1 MPKTTA
7 EKLTPTRAKLSV
19 DVTLDEL
26 EPYLKQAYQTISEQ
40 VSIPGFRKGKVP
52 APIIDQRIGRE
63 AVIQEAVNASLDDFY
78 QAALAESDERPM
90 GRPSADVAAWPDAK
104 DPKSVL
110 TLVFEVEVRPE
121 FKLPKYDGLKL
132 TVDNAEIDDE
142 AVEAELTKLRE
153 RFGTLVTVD
162 RPAKQGDFVELDLTA
177 KIDGEEVD
185 QASGV
190 SYEVGAGNLLA
201 GTDEAVET
209 LTAGESTNFTSQLL
223 GGEHEGRDAEVEL
236 TLTAVKE
243 RELPEADDEFAQLA
257 SEFDTIAELRESL
270 KDQVARGSVFAQG
283 QQARDLFTSTL
294 IEKAGIPV
302 SEELVEEEVHR
313 HLESEGR
320 LEDDEHRA
328 EVRKQAEEQIQLQ
341 LLLDA
346 IVEAEKVTPTQN
358 ELSQYIFQSAQQYGM
373 EPTQFLQ
380 AISQG
385 NQMGVIIGEVTRNK
399 ALAIA
404 LAKAKVVDQN
414 GKAVDLSEFTAV
426 DDSENDAEGA
436 ADEAAEKPAK
446 KAPAKKAAAKKAAEA
461 DEAEKPAAKKAPA
474 KKAAA
479 KHADDAA
486 ADDAAE
492 GDDEAAKK
500 AARSA
505 AAKKAAATR
514 AAKKAAAEAEKAA
527 E

>member
-7 EKLTPTRAKLSV
+7 EKLTATRAKLSV
-19 DVTLDEL
+19 EVTLDEL
-26 EPYLKQAYQTISEQ
+26 EPYLKQAYKTISEQ

-52 APIIDQRIGRE
+52 APIIDQRVGRE

-78 QAALAESDERPM
+78 QSAIAEAEERPM
-90 GRPSADVAAWPDAK
+90 GRPTADVAQWPDAK
-104 DPKSVL
+104 DPKSTL
-110 TLVFEVEVRPE
+110 ELVFEVEVRPE
-121 FKLPKYDGLKL
+121 FTLPKYDGIKL
-132 TVDNAEIDDE
+132 TVDNAEVDE
-142 AVEAELTKLRE
+142 AAIEDELTKLRE

-162 RPAKQGDFVELDLTA
+162 RPAKSGDFVELDLTA
-177 KIDGEEVD
+177 TIDGVEVD

-190 SYEVGAGNLLA
+190 SYEIGAGNLLV

-209 LTAGESTNFTSQLL
+209 LTAGETTNFTSQLL
-223 GGEHEGRDAEVEL
+223 GGEYEGQDAEVEL

-257 SEFDTIAELRESL
+257 SEFDTIAELRDSL
-270 KDQVARGSVFAQG
+270 KEQVSKASVFAQG
-283 QQARDLFTSTL
+283 QQARDLFTATL
-294 IEKAGIPV
+294 IEQAGIPV

-328 EVRKQAEEQIQLQ
+328 EVRKSSEEQIQLQ

-346 IVEAEKVTPTQN
+346 IVEAEGVTPTQN

-385 NQMGVIIGEVTRNK
+385 NQMGVILGEVTRNK
-399 ALAIA
+399 ALAVA
-404 LAKAKVVDQN
+404 LAQATVVDQAGN
-414 GKAVDLSEFTAV
+414 TVDLSEFTAV
-426 DDSENDAEGA
+426 DTDDESGESAEN
-436 ADEAAEKPAK
+436 ADEAEAAA
-446 KAPAKKAAAKKAAEA
+446 APAKKKPAAK
-461 DEAEKPAAKKAPA
+461 KPAAKKA
-474 KKAAA
+474 AAEP
-479 KHADDAA
+479 A
-486 ADDAAE
+486 ADDE
-492 GDDEAAKK
+492 EAKK

-514 AAKKAAAEAEKAA
+514 AAKKAAAEAA
-527 E
+527 EGDK

>member
-19 DVTLDEL
+19 TLTLDEL
-26 EPYLKQAYQTISEQ
+26 EPYLKQAYRTISEQ

-52 APIIDQRIGRE
+52 APIIDQRVGRE

-78 QAALAESDERPM
+78 QGALAESGERPM
-90 GRPSADVAAWPDAK
+90 GRPTADVAQWPDAK
-104 DPKSVL
+104 DAASEL
-110 TLVFEVEVRPE
+110 ELVFEVEVRPE
-121 FKLPKYDGLKL
+121 FTLPKYDGLKL
-132 TVDNAEIDDE
+132 TVDNAEVDESAIDD
-142 AVEAELTKLRE
+142 ELTKLRE

-162 RPAKQGDFVELDLTA
+162 RPAKTGDFVELDLTA
-177 KIDGEEVD
+177 RIDGADVD

-190 SYEVGAGNLLA
+190 SYELGAGNLLA
-201 GTDEAVET
+201 GTDEAIET
-209 LTAGESTNFTSQLL
+209 LTAGETTTFSSQLL
-223 GGEHEGRDAEVEL
+223 GGEYEGQDAEVEV

-270 KDQVARGSVFAQG
+270 KDQVSRASVFAQG
-283 QQARDLFTSTL
+283 QQARDLFTETL

-313 HLESEGR
+313 HLEGEGR

-328 EVRKQAEEQIQLQ
+328 EVRVSSEKQIQLQ

-346 IVEAEKVTPTQN
+346 IVEAEGVTPTQN

-373 EPTQFLQ
+373 EPTEFLQ

-385 NQMGVIIGEVTRNK
+385 NQMGVILGEVTRNK
-399 ALAIA
+399 ALAVA
-404 LAKAKVVDQN
+404 LGKAKVVDQD
-414 GKAVDLSEFTAV
+414 GKPVDLSEFTAV
-426 DDSENDAEGA
+426 DDEAEA
-436 ADEAAEKPAK
+436 EVVDEAEEIVEEAASSE
-446 KAPAKKAAAKKAAEA
+446 AAAPAAEA
-461 DEAEKPAAKKAPA
+461 PADEE
-474 KKAAA
+474 
-479 KHADDAA
+479 ADA
-486 ADDAAE
+486 
-492 GDDEAAKK
+492 EAAKK

-514 AAKKAAAEAEKAA
+514 AAKKAAAAKDEAAK
-527 E
+527 

>member
-19 DVTLDEL
+19 EVTLDEL
-26 EPYLKQAYQTISEQ
+26 EPYLKQAYKTIAEQ

-52 APIIDQRIGRE
+52 AQIIDQRVGRE
-63 AVIQEAVNASLDDFY
+63 AVVQEAVNASLDDFY
-78 QAALAESDERPM
+78 QSALAEADERPM
-90 GRPSADVAAWPDAK
+90 GRPTADVEQWPDAQ
-104 DPKSVL
+104 DEKS
-110 TLVFEVEVRPE
+110 TLVLAFEVEVRPE
-121 FKLPKYDGLKL
+121 FTLPDYDGIEL

-153 RFGTLVTVD
+153 RFGTLVTVE
-162 RPAKQGDFVELDLTA
+162 RPAKTGDFVELDLTA
-177 KIDGEEVD
+177 KIDGNEVD

-190 SYEVGAGNLLA
+190 SYEIGAGNLLA
-201 GTDEAVET
+201 GTDEAIET
-209 LTAGESTNFTSQLL
+209 LTAGESTTFTSQLL
-223 GGEHEGRDAEVEL
+223 GGEHEGRDAEVEV

-270 KDQVARGSVFAQG
+270 KDQVARASVFAQG
-283 QQARDLFTSTL
+283 QQARDLFTETL

-313 HLESEGR
+313 HLEGEGR

-328 EVRKQAEEQIQLQ
+328 EVRKSAEQQIQLQ

-346 IVEAEKVTPTQN
+346 IVEAEGVTPTQN

-385 NQMGVIIGEVTRNK
+385 NQMGVILGEVTRNK

-404 LAKAKVVDQN
+404 LAKAKVVDQAGN
-414 GKAVDLSEFTAV
+414 AVDLSEFTAV
-426 DDSENDAEGA
+426 DS
-436 ADEAAEKPAK
+436 
-446 KAPAKKAAAKKAAEA
+446 
-461 DEAEKPAAKKAPA
+461 
-474 KKAAA
+474 
-479 KHADDAA
+479 
-486 ADDAAE
+486 
-492 GDDEAAKK
+492 DDEAA
-500 AARSA
+500 AEVVEEAEEIVEE
-505 AAKKAAATR
+505 
-514 AAKKAAAEAEKAA
+514 AEAADEK
-527 E
+527 

>member
-7 EKLTPTRAKLSV
+7 EKLTPTRAKMSV
-19 DVTLDEL
+19 EVTLDEL

-52 APIIDQRIGRE
+52 APIIDQRVGRE

-78 QAALAESDERPM
+78 QAALAESEERPM
-90 GRPSADVAAWPDAK
+90 GRPTADVAEWPDAK
-104 DPKSVL
+104 DPKSTL

-132 TVDNAEIDDE
+132 TVDNAEIDED

-209 LTAGESTNFTSQLL
+209 LTAGETTNFTSQLL

-270 KDQVARGSVFAQG
+270 KEQVSRGAVFAQG

-294 IEKAGIPV
+294 IEKAGIPI
-302 SEELVEEEVHR
+302 SEELVEDEVHR

-328 EVRKQAEEQIQLQ
+328 EVRKSAEEQIQLQ

-346 IVEAEKVTPTQN
+346 IVDAEKVTPTQN

-404 LAKAKVVDQN
+404 LAKAKVVDQDGN
-414 GKAVDLSEFTAV
+414 AVDLSEFTSV
-426 DDSENDAEGA
+426 DEESAEDADETA
-436 ADEAAEKPAK
+436 EAEAAEEAPKKKAPAK
-446 KAPAKKAAAKKAAEA
+446 KAPAKKAAAKSEEKAE
-461 DEAEKPAAKKAPA
+461 KAPA
-474 KKAAA
+474 KKATKAA
-479 KHADDAA
+479 KADK
-486 ADDAAE
+486 AE
-492 GDDEAAKK
+492 KPAEDDEEAKK

>member
-19 DVTLDEL
+19 EVTLDEL
-26 EPYLKQAYQTISEQ
+26 EPYLKQAYKTIAEQ

-78 QAALAESDERPM
+78 QSALAESEERPM
-90 GRPSADVAAWPDAK
+90 GRPTADVEQWPDAK
-104 DPKSVL
+104 DPKSALVL
-110 TLVFEVEVRPE
+110 AFEVEVRPDFE
-121 FKLPKYDGLKL
+121 LPKYDGLKL

-142 AVEAELTKLRE
+142 AVEAELDKLRE
-153 RFGTLVTVD
+153 RFGTLVTVE
-162 RPAKQGDFVELDLTA
+162 RPAAKGDFVELDLIA
-177 KIDGEEVD
+177 KIDGVEVD

-190 SYEVGAGNLLA
+190 SYEVGAGNLLE
-201 GTDEAVET
+201 GTDEAIET
-209 LTAGESTNFTSQLL
+209 LTAGESTTFTSQLL
-223 GGEHEGRDAEVEL
+223 GGEHEGEDAEVEV

-257 SEFDTIAELRESL
+257 SEFDTIAELRDSL
-270 KDQVARGSVFAQG
+270 KEQVGRAAVFGQG
-283 QQARDLFTSTL
+283 QQARDLFTETL
-294 IEKAGIPV
+294 IEQAGIPI

-313 HLESEGR
+313 HLEGEGR

-328 EVRKQAEEQIQLQ
+328 EVRKQAEQQIQLQ

-346 IVEAEKVTPTQN
+346 IVEAEGVTPTQN

-385 NQMGVIIGEVTRNK
+385 NQMGVILGEVTRNK

-404 LAKAKVVDQN
+404 LAKAEVVDQDGN
-414 GKAVDLSEFTAV
+414 AVDLSEFTAV
-426 DDSENDAEGA
+426 DSEDEAEA
-436 ADEAAEKPAK
+436 EVVEEAEEIVEEAEAAET
-446 KAPAKKAAAKKAAEA
+446 AEA
-461 DEAEKPAAKKAPA
+461 PVEDE
-474 KKAAA
+474 
-479 KHADDAA
+479 
-486 ADDAAE
+486 
-492 GDDEAAKK
+492 EAAKK

-514 AAKKAAAEAEKAA
+514 AAKKKAAEAAAAE
-527 E
+527 

>member
-19 DVTLDEL
+19 EVTLDEL
-26 EPYLKQAYQTISEQ
+26 EPYLKRAYQTISEQ
-40 VSIPGFRKGKVP
+40 VSVPGFRKGKVP
-52 APIIDQRIGRE
+52 APIIDQRVGRE
-63 AVIQEAVNASLDDFY
+63 AVIQEAVNSSLDDFY
-78 QAALAESDERPM
+78 QAALAEADERPM
-90 GRPSADVAAWPDAK
+90 GRPTADVEQWPEAK
-104 DPKSVL
+104 DPKS
-110 TLVFEVEVRPE
+110 TLVLAFEVEVRPD
-121 FKLPKYDGLKL
+121 FTLPKYAGLKL
-132 TVDNAEIDDE
+132 TVDNVDVDDD

-162 RPAKQGDFVELDLTA
+162 RPAKTGDFVELDLTA
-177 KIDGEEVD
+177 TIDGTEVD

-209 LTAGESTNFTSQLL
+209 LTAGETTTFTSQLL

-270 KDQVARGSVFAQG
+270 KDQAAKAAVFAQG
-283 QQARDLFTSTL
+283 QQARDLFTATL
-294 IEKAGIPV
+294 IEQAGIPV

-328 EVRKQAEEQIQLQ
+328 EVRKSSEEQIQLQ

-346 IVEAEKVTPTQN
+346 IVEAEGVTPTQN

-385 NQMGVIIGEVTRNK
+385 NQMGIILGEVTRNK
-399 ALAIA
+399 ALAVA
-404 LAKAKVVDQN
+404 LSQAEVVDQDGN
-414 GKAVDLSEFTAV
+414 AVDLSEFTAV
-426 DDSENDAEGA
+426 DSDEDAVTEG
-436 ADEAAEKPAK
+436 ADEAAGEDAASAQPAEAE
-446 KAPAKKAAAKKAAEA
+446 APAAKKAAAKKSSAKQTEA
-461 DEAEKPAAKKAPA
+461 SSDS
-474 KKAAA
+474 
-479 KHADDAA
+479 AA
-486 ADDAAE
+486 ADDA
-492 GDDEAAKK
+492 DAKK

-514 AAKKAAAEAEKAA
+514 AAKKAAAEAEEAGK
-527 E
+527 